1 MKSLSQLCRLL
12 EEIYLYYY
20 STDQQQCENNYGIL
34 DDSDSNDP
42 VENENKQDVEEPTQ
56 PEYEKHDAE
65 EPIQPEDEK
74 HDVEEP
80 IQPEDEK
87 HDVEEPT
94 QPEDEKDTDMTEP
107 TQQETLPPPPQEE
120 PAPDSVK
127 RVLTD
132 ELEQPNE
139 PDKEDNIDLSSI
151 NLNKLLEDIF
161 YYIDAIR
168 KALRI
173 E

>member
-34 DDSDSNDP
+34 DDSDSNEP
-42 VENENKQDVEEPTQ
+42 VEN
-56 PEYEKHDAE
+56 KHDAE

-74 HDVEEP
+74 HDAEEP

-87 HDVEEPT
+87 
-94 QPEDEKDTDMTEP
+94 DTDMNEP

>member
-34 DDSDSNDP
+34 DDSDSNES
-42 VENENKQDVEEPTQ
+42 VENKQDAEEPTQ
-56 PEYEKHDAE
+56 PEDEKHDAE

-74 HDVEEP
+74 
-80 IQPEDEK
+80 
-87 HDVEEPT
+87 
-94 QPEDEKDTDMTEP
+94 DTDMNEP
-107 TQQETLPPPPQEE
+107 TQQETLFPPPQEE

>member
-34 DDSDSNDP
+34 DDSDSNEP
-42 VENENKQDVEEPTQ
+42 VENKQ
-56 PEYEKHDAE
+56 
-65 EPIQPEDEK
+65 
-74 HDVEEP
+74 DVEEP

-87 HDVEEPT
+87 HGAEEPI
-94 QPEDEKDTDMTEP
+94 QPEDEKDTDMNEP

-120 PAPDSVK
+120 SAPDSVK
-127 RVLTD
+127 RGLTD

>member
-34 DDSDSNDP
+34 DDSDSNES
-42 VENENKQDVEEPTQ
+42 VENKQDAEEPTQ
-56 PEYEKHDAE
+56 PEDEKHGAEEPTQPENEKHGAE

-74 HDVEEP
+74 
-80 IQPEDEK
+80 
-87 HDVEEPT
+87 
-94 QPEDEKDTDMTEP
+94 DTDMNEP
-107 TQQETLPPPPQEE
+107 TQQETLFPPPQEE
-120 PAPDSVK
+120 PASDSVK

>member
-1 MKSLSQLCRLL
+1 M
-12 EEIYLYYY
+12 
-20 STDQQQCENNYGIL
+20 N
-34 DDSDSNDP
+34 
-42 VENENKQDVEEPTQ
+42 
-56 PEYEKHDAE
+56 
-65 EPIQPEDEK
+65 
-74 HDVEEP
+74 
-80 IQPEDEK
+80 
-87 HDVEEPT
+87 
-94 QPEDEKDTDMTEP
+94 EP

-120 PAPDSVK
+120 SAPDSVK

>member
-34 DDSDSNDP
+34 DDSDSNES
-42 VENENKQDVEEPTQ
+42 VENKQDAEEPTQ
-56 PEYEKHDAE
+56 PEDEKHDAEEPTQPENEKHGAE

-74 HDVEEP
+74 
-80 IQPEDEK
+80 
-87 HDVEEPT
+87 
-94 QPEDEKDTDMTEP
+94 DTDMNEP

-120 PAPDSVK
+120 SAPDSVK

>member
-34 DDSDSNDP
+34 DDSDSNEP
-42 VENENKQDVEEPTQ
+42 VENKHDAEEPTQ
-56 PEYEKHDAE
+56 PEDEKHGAE

-74 HDVEEP
+74 
-80 IQPEDEK
+80 
-87 HDVEEPT
+87 
-94 QPEDEKDTDMTEP
+94 DTDMNEP
-107 TQQETLPPPPQEE
+107 TQQETLPSPPQEE
-120 PAPDSVK
+120 SAPDSVK

>member
-34 DDSDSNDP
+34 DDSDSNEP
-42 VENENKQDVEEPTQ
+42 VENKQ
-56 PEYEKHDAE
+56 DAE

-80 IQPEDEK
+80 IQPEN
-87 HDVEEPT
+87 
-94 QPEDEKDTDMTEP
+94 EKDTDMTEP
-107 TQQETLPPPPQEE
+107 TQQETLSPPPQEE

>member
-34 DDSDSNDP
+34 DDSDSNEP
-42 VENENKQDVEEPTQ
+42 VENKQDAEEPTQ
-56 PEYEKHDAE
+56 PEDEKHDAEEPTQPEDEKHGAE

-74 HDVEEP
+74 
-80 IQPEDEK
+80 
-87 HDVEEPT
+87 
-94 QPEDEKDTDMTEP
+94 DTDMNEP

-139 PDKEDNIDLSSI
+139 LDKEDNIDLSSI

>member
-34 DDSDSNDP
+34 DDSDSNEP
-42 VENENKQDVEEPTQ
+42 VEN
-56 PEYEKHDAE
+56 KHDA
-65 EPIQPEDEK
+65 
-74 HDVEEP
+74 
-80 IQPEDEK
+80 
-87 HDVEEPT
+87 EEPT
-94 QPEDEKDTDMTEP
+94 QPEDEKHGAEDPIQPEDEKDTDMNEP

-120 PAPDSVK
+120 SAPDSVK